1 MNFEYP
7 TYLIGL
13 WALLPL
19 ILLFVLD
26 YRWRIGQ
33 FLRLGHI
40 ASLHRTLGLFPK
52 YVLIV
57 RYAIRLLVLT
67 ALVFVLARPKGGITD
82 SPRTKTRTQLV
93 FCLDASRSMLAEDL
107 QPNRLSRAK
116 QAISAV
122 LKRLKG
128 DQVALIVFAGSAH
141 IQLPMTN
148 DYGAATMFLDAVST
162 DYPSVQGTSISA
174 ALKEAIKT
182 LPEQSEAEPA
192 LILMSDGEDHEG
204 DLPPVLN
211 ELKRRGIR
219 VFAMSIGSQV
229 AAPIPNNGSYLT
241 DAQGKLVFTRPNED
255 MLARIATETNGL
267 FVKGN
272 DPSTALN
279 KVMAEIDRLKKST
292 SLSAETSIGREELF
306 LPFLWF
312 AFALLCLD
320 LVFVSQWEKWL
331 RKWSIFG

>member
-7 TYLIGL
+7 TYLKGL
-13 WALLPL
+13 WFLLPL
-19 ILLFVLD
+19 IALFVLD
-26 YRWRIGQ
+26 YRWRISR
-33 FLRLGHI
+33 FLRMGTPSMLY
-40 ASLHRTLGLFPK
+40 RTLGLFPK
-52 YVLIV
+52 FVLIA
-57 RYAIRLLVLT
+57 RYGIRLLLIA
-67 ALVFVLARPKGGITD
+67 ALILVLARPKGGMTD
-82 SPRTKTRTQLV
+82 SPRTKARTQLV

-122 LKRLKG
+122 LKRLQG
-128 DQVALIVFAGSAH
+128 DQVALVVFAGSAH

-148 DYGAATMFLDAVST
+148 DYGAAMMFLEAVST

-182 LPEQSEAEPA
+182 LPEQTEGEPA
-192 LILMSDGEDHEG
+192 IVLMSDGEDHEG
-204 DLPPVLN
+204 DLPPILN
-211 ELKRRGIR
+211 ELKQRGVR

-241 DAQGKLVFTRPNED
+241 DSQGKLVFTRPNEE
-255 MLARIATETNGL
+255 MLNKIASETNGF

-279 KVMAEIDRLKKST
+279 KVMSEIDRLKKST
-292 SLSAETSIGREELF
+292 NLSAEASIGREELF

>member
-1 MNFEYP
+1 MSFEYP
-7 TYLIGL
+7 TYLNGL
-13 WALLPL
+13 WVLLP
-19 ILLFVLD
+19 ILLVFILD
-26 YRWRIGQ
+26 FRWRISR
-33 FLRLGHI
+33 FLRLGSI
-40 ASLHRTLGLFPK
+40 GSLHRTLGLFPRF
-52 YVLIV
+52 VLIA
-57 RYAIRLLVLT
+57 RYGLRLLVFT
-67 ALVFVLARPKGGITD
+67 ALVLVLARPKGGMTET
-82 SPRTKTRTQLV
+82 PRTKARTQLV

-122 LKRLKG
+122 LKRLQG
-128 DQVALIVFAGSAH
+128 DQVALVVFAGSAH
-141 IQLPMTN
+141 IQLPMTS
-148 DYGAATMFLDAVST
+148 DYGAAMMFLDAVST
-162 DYPSVQGTSISA
+162 DYPAVQGTSIAA

-182 LPEQSEAEPA
+182 LPEQSEGEPA

-211 ELKRRGIR
+211 ELKQRGIR

-229 AAPIPNNGSYLT
+229 AAPIPNKGTYLT

-255 MLARIATETNGL
+255 MLARIAEETNGL

-292 SLSAETSIGREELF
+292 RLSAESSIGREELF

-320 LVFVSQWEKWL
+320 LVFISQWEKWL